1 MSSSSGAAPPSRD
14 AARALQVVSEYQK
27 RPLEPVERFSEAIFG
42 LIMVLAFTS
51 SLSVAESGRQE
62 VRRMLVAALACNVA
76 WGLVDGVMYVLTA
89 IVGRAR
95 RALVFQGIR
104 AGDPATARA
113 IVLAALPEGVAAITD
128 EAEAD
133 RMVARVRA
141 LPEPPLQSR
150 FTVAD
155 LRGAVGSC
163 LLVVLATFP
172 PTIPFLLVEDPVRA
186 LRMSNGLA
194 LACLFLAGYWL
205 GKETGVRAWR
215 LGLAMMLVGSALVA
229 LTIALGG

>member
-1 MSSSSGAAPPSRD
+1 MGPSSSATPPTGY
-14 AARALQVVSEYQK
+14 ATLALKAVGEFQK
-27 RPLEPVERFSEAIFG
+27 RPLEPVERFSEVIFG
-42 LIMVLAFTS
+42 LIMVLAFTG

-62 VRRMLVAALACNVA
+62 VRKMLVAALTCNVA
-76 WGLVDGVMYVLTA
+76 WGLVDGVMYVLTS

-104 AGDPATARA
+104 TADPATARA

-141 LPEPPLQSR
+141 LPEPPLQSKL
-150 FTVAD
+150 TVAD

-172 PTIPFLLVEDPVRA
+172 PTIPFLLVEDVVRA
-186 LRMSNGLA
+186 LRISNGLA
-194 LACLFLAGYWL
+194 LASLFLVGYWL

-215 LGLAMMLVGSALVA
+215 LGLAMAVVGTALVA

>member
-1 MSSSSGAAPPSRD
+1 MAPPSDAAPPSRH
-14 AARALQVVSEYQK
+14 AALALHVVREYQK
-27 RPLEPVERFSEAIFG
+27 RPLEPVERVSEAIFG
-42 LIMVLAFTS
+42 LIMVLAFTG

-62 VRRMLVAALACNVA
+62 VRQMLVAALACNVA
-76 WGLVDGVMYVLTA
+76 WGLVDGVMYLLTS

-95 RALVFQGIR
+95 RAVVLQGIR
-104 AGDPATARA
+104 TADPTTARA
-113 IVLAALPEGVAAITD
+113 IVLGALPEGVAAITD

-141 LPEPPLQSR
+141 LPAPPLQAR
-150 FTVAD
+150 FAVAD

-172 PTIPFLLVEDPVRA
+172 PTLPFLFVEDAVRA
-186 LRMSNGLA
+186 LRISNGLA
-194 LACLFLAGYWL
+194 LASLFLAGYWL
-205 GKETGVRAWR
+205 GKETGVRAWL
-215 LGLAMMLVGSALVA
+215 LGLAMMVVGSALVA